1 MLDFTLGLLP
11 SGFNWAT
18 AGPLASA
25 AALSASASSG
35 TSLSNSENGADVVDV
50 GSSNAVVVVVVDVA
64 GDLDLGVGP
73 NGGLVDL
80 PNLFCCLLPLFHLQL
95 LDVLKLLLQKLN
107 LLILLFKQKLHRCR
121 SLLCLKALL
130 GKPIGVSSDSCKFIL
145 HN

>member
-80 PNLFCCLLPLFHLQL
+80 PNLFCCLLPLLARM
-95 LDVLKLLLQKLN
+95 LD
-107 LLILLFKQKLHRCR
+107 FT
-121 SLLCLKALL
+121 L
-130 GKPIGVSSDSCKFIL
+130 GPAGWLTSSSGSGDDTSRTGVVVSMT
-145 HN
+145 

>member
-50 GSSNAVVVVVVDVA
+50 GSSNAVVVVVVVVDVA

-80 PNLFCCLLPLFHLQL
+80 PNLFCCLLPLLARM
-95 LDVLKLLLQKLN
+95 LD
-107 LLILLFKQKLHRCR
+107 FT
-121 SLLCLKALL
+121 L
-130 GKPIGVSSDSCKFIL
+130 GPAGWLTSSSGSGDDTSRTGVVVSMT
-145 HN
+145 

>member
-80 PNLFCCLLPLFHLQL
+80 PNLFCCLLPLLARM
-95 LDVLKLLLQKLN
+95 LD
-107 LLILLFKQKLHRCR
+107 FT
-121 SLLCLKALL
+121 L
-130 GKPIGVSSDSCKFIL
+130 GPAGWLTSSSGSVDDTSRTGVVVSMT
-145 HN
+145 

>member
-25 AALSASASSG
+25 AALSATASSG

-50 GSSNAVVVVVVDVA
+50 GSSNAVVVVDVA

-80 PNLFCCLLPLFHLQL
+80 PNLFCCLLPLLARM
-95 LDVLKLLLQKLN
+95 LD
-107 LLILLFKQKLHRCR
+107 FT
-121 SLLCLKALL
+121 L
-130 GKPIGVSSDSCKFIL
+130 GPAGWLTSSSGSVDDTSRTGVVVSMT
-145 HN
+145 